1 MVSFCRQVGKETTRT
16 VLRKLVLDDKNET
29 ENTRKLVLDDK
40 DTFLRLR
47 TQGRATADSSS
58 DFFLHVVTL
67 EHALSY

>member
-16 VLRKLVLDDKNET
+16 VL
-29 ENTRKLVLDDK
+29 RKLVLDDK

-58 DFFLHVVTL
+58 DSFLHVVTP
-67 EHALSY
+67 ERALSSILNARTFHIER